1 MKPKDT
7 ALKHALQNAIKY
19 GKADVKAVIG
29 KVLGENPKLRKEA
42 EKVIKDVK
50 KVVEY
55 VNKLSLGKIKEEL
68 EKLAPEQKKREES
81 KEKEPTNI
89 FAFLG
94 IMEGEEVRTAFPPD
108 PSKYPHIGHAK
119 AITANY
125 ELAKRYNGSFY
136 LRFEDTNPELAE
148 DEFYKIHLDN
158 YQWLGIKPDKVEYAS
173 DHMDDFYN
181 YAEKIIKENHA
192 YICTCDK
199 ETIRENR
206 KNGTECPCRY
216 TQPEQN
222 LAKWHDMFKAKQG
235 KMVLRLKGHMQSPN
249 TVLRDPVIFRIID
262 EPHPRTRKKY
272 RVWPNYD
279 FQNSIMDGIQGVTHR
294 LRSKEFE
301 LRNELQRLIQTLA
314 GFRET
319 KIYEFARFN
328 LEGVESSGR
337 IIREKVNKKELIG
350 WDDPSLTTI
359 VALRRRGFLPE
370 AIKDF
375 VLSTGLTKSEATL
388 TWDDLISHNRKMLD
402 ARCNRY
408 FFVEN
413 PKEIFVENGPQ
424 QTAELKLHP
433 EFKERGTR
441 EFKTK
446 DKFYVS
452 EQDYKEFKDG
462 KLVRLMDCL
471 NFKTLKNQGFLGP
484 RKSKGFS
491 RENKS
496 KFIFDSVEYEK
507 YKKHG
512 DKIIHWLPVQ
522 KDLVKAEVLMPDRK
536 ISKGFAEPMVKGLK
550 VNDII
555 QFARFG
561 FCRLDKKEKDK
572 LMFWYTHD

>member
-1 MKPKDT
+1 MDENTRILIKKY
-7 ALKHALQNAIKY
+7 ALQNAIRYK
-19 GKADVKAVIG
+19 GKANQGAVIG
-29 KVLGENPKLRKEA
+29 KVFAENPELKEQA
-42 EKVIKDVK
+42 KDIGKEVSKIIK
-50 KVVEY
+50 EIGS
-55 VNKLSLGKIKEEL
+55 LSLEEQHKKL
-68 EKLAPEQKKREES
+68 QELAPELLEKKEE
-81 KEKEPTNI
+81 KEKDI
-89 FAFLG
+89 FAFLE
-94 IMEGEEVRTAFPPD
+94 IREGQKVVTAFPPE

-119 AITANY
+119 AIIMNY
-125 ELAKRYNGSFY
+125 ELAKRNNGRFI

-148 DEFYKIHLDN
+148 EEFYDIHMDN
-158 YQWLGIKPDKVEYAS
+158 YLWLGIKADKIDHAS
-173 DHMDDFYN
+173 SFMEEFYRL
-181 YAEKIIKENHA
+181 AEKLIKENHS
-192 YICTCDK
+192 YICTCSH
-199 ETIRENR
+199 ETIKENR
-206 KNGTECPCRY
+206 MKGNECGCRINSTEKNLEEW
-216 TQPEQN
+216 QE
-222 LAKWHDMFKAKQG
+222 MFKAKAG
-235 KMVLRLKGHMQSPN
+235 KYVLRLKGNMQSQN
-249 TVLRDPVIFRIID
+249 TTMRDPVLFRAMD
-262 EPHPRTRKKY
+262 EPHPKTKNKY
-272 RVWPNYD
+272 RIWPTYD
-279 FQNSIMDGIQGVTHR
+279 FENAVMDGIEGVTHR
-294 LRSKEFE
+294 LRTKEFE
-301 LRNELQRLIQTLA
+301 LRNELQTLIQTLC
-314 GFRET
+314 GFEQT
-319 KIYEFARFN
+319 SIYEFARFN

-441 EFKTK
+441 KFKTK